1 MTDPNNYSGQQP
13 DYQQNTSQGQ
23 NQPNYQNQQN
33 QYGQPTPQYTQNPNG
48 QQPQAQ
54 GQYNAPYNAP
64 YNGQNYG
71 QNYAQPNQQQYTPAG
86 GYGPQPGYAY
96 APQVVSSK
104 SKIAAGLLGIFL
116 GAFGVHNFY
125 LGQTGKAV
133 AQLLITLLSF
143 GFLSGV
149 SAIWGLI
156 EGIMILVSHP
166 GNPWHQDA
174 QGFELQE

>member
-1 MTDPNNYSGQQP
+1 MTDSNNYSGQQP

-54 GQYNAPYNAP
+54 GQYNAP